1 MRVRLATM
9 SEFSEESSSASESE
23 VSDVEENNLPEGAPR
38 ISSGALLELEGGG
51 EEELR

>member
-1 MRVRLATM
+1 M
-9 SEFSEESSSASESE
+9 SEFSEESSGSESDT
-23 VSDVEENNLPEGAPR
+23 SDVEEKNLPEGAPR